1 MHSVWN
7 EIVRNQP
14 TVKDGPCSRSVAECP
29 RVEVTTISD
38 MTEIQADRNA
48 KDRSFYLLLF

>member
-1 MHSVWN
+1 M
-7 EIVRNQP
+7 
-14 TVKDGPCSRSVAECP
+14 KDGPCSRSVAECP

-48 KDRSFYLLLF
+48 KERLKTGLFICYYFDTTTAN